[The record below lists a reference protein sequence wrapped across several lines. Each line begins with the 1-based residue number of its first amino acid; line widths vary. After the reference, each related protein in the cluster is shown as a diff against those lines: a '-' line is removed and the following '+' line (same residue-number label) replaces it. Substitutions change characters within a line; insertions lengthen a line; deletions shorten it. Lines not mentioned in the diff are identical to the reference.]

1 MADASSLVL
10 GYVGSSAVI
19 RKLLSVVDTC
29 SRSVAGA
36 TVLVHCHAGVSRS
49 ASVVIGYLM
58 YKEGLTWQEALDEVM
73 DARPAVMPNQ
83 GFRSQ
88 LLQFQH
94 MSCDL
99 SQWHGW
105 QSHVS
110 DAKAAA
116 QAVGI
121 SSFDPLVAF
130 SSAADF
136 MTQSHT
142 PAHISALLARAHE
155 VPGLCGVY

>member
-1 MADASSLVL
+1 
-10 GYVGSSAVI
+10 
-19 RKLLSVVDTC
+19 
-29 SRSVAGA
+29 
-36 TVLVHCHAGVSRS
+36 
-49 ASVVIGYLM
+49 
-58 YKEGLTWQEALDEVM
+58 M

-94 MSCDL
+94 LSCDL

-136 MTQSHT
+136 LAQSHT